1 MLDVKIIQPPLVQL
15 NTPYPSGAYLVS
27 FFNQL
32 LKKKNIQGTA
42 TWNDLSTELF
52 HSIFSRKGLNL
63 IFDKT
68 HSKALKLADHF
79 EREGDDNSAFQIRR
93 FVSESNLWCEWID
106 KIVSVVCSNGKISGR
121 EFTHEFVRSAH
132 VPRGNRMEQY
142 LSGLNRDVG
151 VDDCQILSSLA
162 LADISDYITMVY
174 DGNFALIRYAESL
187 ASSTSRFEDV
197 EKELNSP
204 VLEDFVKSLV
214 LSEIGNISHV

>member
-79 EREGDDNSAFQIRR
+79 EREGDDNSAFQLRR
-93 FVSESNLWCEWID
+93 FVSESNLWWPWTATA
-106 KIVSVVCSNGKISGR
+106 GR
-121 EFTHEFVRSAH
+121 TPSPIRSTA
-132 VPRGNRMEQY
+132 P
-142 LSGLNRDVG
+142 
-151 VDDCQILSSLA
+151 C
-162 LADISDYITMVY
+162 
-174 DGNFALIRYAESL
+174 
-187 ASSTSRFEDV
+187 
-197 EKELNSP
+197 
-204 VLEDFVKSLV
+204 
-214 LSEIGNISHV
+214 